1 MNMRNGTDCED
12 PLSGPCQIASNQG
25 IPQAQTMLGIMLQDG
40 NSIPKDL
47 KRAAKLFASATSAGM
62 THNIHHARGG
72 LRGLRA
78 EKGGRREV

>member
-1 MNMRNGTDCED
+1 
-12 PLSGPCQIASNQG
+12 
-25 IPQAQTMLGIMLQDG
+25 MLGIMLQDG

-62 THNIHHARGG
+62 THNIHPARGG